1 MEAALNRMKTG
12 GVKLRPADVEARD
25 EDGKSL
31 AEACLESKMLPL
43 LMKPEHHESPKTCQ
57 AVYDALPE
65 NGKIL
70 FDGRD
75 GRPSFQKM
83 KNALTAEAVRGALL
97 NKSAGRWLPRLPCF
111 FAEDGLQR
119 KYVCCRG
126 NETCLPPVKKK

>member
-1 MEAALNRMKTG
+1 M
-12 GVKLRPADVEARD
+12 RPADMEARN

-31 AEACLESKMLPL
+31 AEACLESKMLPS
-43 LMKPEHHESPKTCQ
+43 LMKPERHESPRTYQ

-83 KNALTAEAVRGALL
+83 KNALTAEAVRAALL
-97 NKSAGRWLPRLPCF
+97 NKSAGR
-111 FAEDGLQR
+111 
-119 KYVCCRG
+119 
-126 NETCLPPVKKK
+126 